1 MWQRFTLSAR
11 EAVLGAQNLS
21 VGSRSSS
28 VGITHLFVATLQ
40 KIEADSH
47 LAALLLRADLKA
59 EEAVLYAQAA
69 LEPDAAFDPNAEPKL
84 SAGAKRVLEFAADE
98 ARRAGD
104 NYIGTEHLVLACLRL
119 DLRDETLLHAIA
131 PLGWD
136 LPVLRAHRRELKS
149 LAAQRPTG
157 HPLESL
163 TGEAERAVEAAYAA
177 MRATFCGRIS
187 TAHLL
192 LGLLQSDNR
201 AGELLV
207 EVGASPD
214 ELKAQSRAV
223 IRSDAVLAT
232 PDKRFDKGAK
242 RALDRAKREAQSRGY
257 KFIGADHLLLGLLPR
272 RPTLRERLTW
282 GRTVP
287 DEAAH
292 VLAGVDGEKLRELA
306 GQKRQE
312 TAPRRDSQ
320 AQGAKQWDTG
330 QVTSASTFIVMCVLG
345 MVLTVP
351 LTRSRV
357 PPRLEDTISLL
368 LFLGLLVGSGL
379 GACWMMLA
387 SRKPHLKSA
396 WASAFFGFLLGVMI
410 NVLFSR

>member
-1 MWQRFTLSAR
+1 VWQRFTLSAR

-21 VGSRSSS
+21 IQSRCSS

-40 KIEADSH
+40 KIDADSP
-47 LAALLLRADLKA
+47 LAALLLRAGLKA
-59 EEAVLYAQAA
+59 EEAMLYAQAA

-84 SAGAKRVLEFAADE
+84 SAGAKRVLELSADE

-104 NYIGTEHLVLACLRL
+104 SHIGTEHLVLACLRPQ
-119 DLRDETLLHAIA
+119 RDETLLRAIA

-136 LPVLRAHRRELKS
+136 LHVLRAHRRELEGS
-149 LAAQRPTG
+149 SAPRPSG

-163 TGEAERAVEAAYAA
+163 SGEAQRSVDAAYTA

-207 EVGASPD
+207 EVGASLD
-214 ELKAQSRAV
+214 DLKAQARVA

-232 PDKRFDKGAK
+232 PEKRFDSGAK
-242 RALDRAKREAQSRGY
+242 RALDRAKWESQSRGY
-257 KFIGADHLLLGLLPR
+257 NFIGADHLLLALLPKR
-272 RPTLRERLTW
+272 ATMRERLKW
-282 GRTVP
+282 GRDVR

-292 VLAGVDGEKLRELA
+292 VLANVDGAKLRELA
-306 GQKRQE
+306 G
-312 TAPRRDSQ
+312 PLRRRTTTRRNSQ
-320 AQGAKQWDTG
+320 ARDAG
-330 QVTSASTFIVMCVLG
+330 QVISAFTFVVMCVLG
-345 MVLTVP
+345 VVLTVP

-357 PPRLEDTISLL
+357 PPRPGDRIR
-368 LFLGLLVGSGL
+368 V
-379 GACWMMLA
+379 C
-387 SRKPHLKSA
+387 
-396 WASAFFGFLLGVMI
+396 
-410 NVLFSR
+410 